1 MSYTLYIMTTSVQN
15 VIKEAE
21 IQIFFVCCFVTIVSI
36 VFTGDEVD
44 YLVVS
49 DAEPVLVVIWLEAN
63 LKNVAEVPR
72 TRNL

>member
-1 MSYTLYIMTTSVQN
+1 MDQSGYVWWKDFVVYTYIMITSVQN
-15 VIKEAE
+15 VIKEAK

-49 DAEPVLVVIWLEAN
+49 GGPTHHRCARYFIL
-63 LKNVAEVPR
+63 
-72 TRNL
+72 